1 MVRGLP
7 QLPVSTTEC
16 TACIIGKQHRKSIP
30 KKSQWRASQRLQLIH
45 ADICGPITPISN
57 SKKRYFLYLIDDYN
71 RKTWVYFL
79 AEKSEAFQYFQY
91 FKKFVEKET
100 GQFIKC
106 IRTDRGGEFN
116 SLEFN
121 EFCKQNGIKR
131 QLTIAYTSQ
140 QNGVVERKNM
150 TVMNLVR
157 SMLSEKKIPKTFWH
171 EVVNWTIYVLN
182 RCPTFAVKDMTPEKV
197 WSGVKPSVEHFRV
210 FGCVAHVHIPDARR
224 TKLENKSFCCVL
236 LGVNEESK
244 GYRLYDPVAKK
255 IVTSRD
261 IIFEEEK
268 HWD

>member
-1 MVRGLP
+1 
-7 QLPVSTTEC
+7 
-16 TACIIGKQHRKSIP
+16 
-30 KKSQWRASQRLQLIH
+30 
-45 ADICGPITPISN
+45 
-57 SKKRYFLYLIDDYN
+57 
-71 RKTWVYFL
+71 
-79 AEKSEAFQYFQY
+79 
-91 FKKFVEKET
+91 
-100 GQFIKC
+100 
-106 IRTDRGGEFN
+106 
-116 SLEFN
+116 
-121 EFCKQNGIKR
+121 
-131 QLTIAYTSQ
+131 
-140 QNGVVERKNM
+140 
-150 TVMNLVR
+150 MNLVR